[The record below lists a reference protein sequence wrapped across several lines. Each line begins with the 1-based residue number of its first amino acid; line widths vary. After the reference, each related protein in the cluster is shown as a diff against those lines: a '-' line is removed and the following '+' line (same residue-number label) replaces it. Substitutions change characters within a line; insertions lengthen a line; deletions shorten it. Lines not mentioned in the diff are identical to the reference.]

1 MAARSLAAALGR
13 VHHHCMTRLSAAIA
27 LATASM
33 EVRYFARAIDDAG
46 QTGDSQDVAVTV
58 R

>member
-33 EVRYFARAIDDAG
+33 VRYFARAIDDAG

>member
-1 MAARSLAAALGR
+1 
-13 VHHHCMTRLSAAIA
+13 MTRLSAAIA

-33 EVRYFARAIDDAG
+33 VRYFARAIDDAG